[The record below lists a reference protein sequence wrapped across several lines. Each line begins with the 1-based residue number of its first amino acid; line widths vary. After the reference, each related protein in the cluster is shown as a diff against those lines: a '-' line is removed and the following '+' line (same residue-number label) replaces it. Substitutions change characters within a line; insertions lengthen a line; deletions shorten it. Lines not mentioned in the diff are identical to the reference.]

1 MKLIDQIKQYCS
13 HLDGKYYQLVT
24 WDDNNFDI
32 IEPIYHGAIVYQF
45 SQNEDGT
52 VTIRHRDSMQ
62 QERIKIAAL
71 RDTLE
76 ERVSITS
83 LLKKIAND

>member
-1 MKLIDQIKQYCS
+1 MKLIEQIKQYCS
-13 HLDGKYYQLVT
+13 HLDGKYYQLVV

-52 VTIRHRDSMQ
+52 VTINDGSR
-62 QERIKIAAL
+62 
-71 RDTLE
+71 TYT
-76 ERVSITS
+76 ITDIDDFHS
-83 LLKKIAND
+83 YFPYIFE